1 MTEPIG
7 NVKLRPLPPGQ
18 RHCQSIGARVAWE
31 WFFFEQR
38 ESRYCCRIEGC
49 AASFCMTNNVFFSH
63 LRKHGVT
70 KTDYRVLQGLPV
82 ATQPTVTRHFTA
94 ASATA
99 KHAMSRPDLALARCG
114 MQ

>member
-49 AASFCMTNNVFFSH
+49 AASFCM
-63 LRKHGVT
+63 
-70 KTDYRVLQGLPV
+70 
-82 ATQPTVTRHFTA
+82 
-94 ASATA
+94 
-99 KHAMSRPDLALARCG
+99 SRPTTTSSAIFVNMESPKPITECCKGYPWSHSQQLLEQVQPRST
-114 MQ
+114 Q